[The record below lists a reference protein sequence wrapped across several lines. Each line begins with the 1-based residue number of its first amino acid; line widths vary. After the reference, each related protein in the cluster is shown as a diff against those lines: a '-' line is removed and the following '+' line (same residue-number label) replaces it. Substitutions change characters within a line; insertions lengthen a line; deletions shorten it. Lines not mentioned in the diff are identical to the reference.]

1 MKTPRGKLHP
11 LWIILP
17 LLLICFL
24 VLQSLLVPARKE
36 RIVIDA
42 VRAAS
47 AEFGV
52 PAAMIL
58 AVIQTE
64 SKFDA
69 SAVSDAGA
77 MGLMQLLP
85 DTFSWIRD
93 EKLCEAQGASIF
105 DPTLNIRYGTYYLA
119 YLKERFGDWRVTL
132 AAYNAGEGRVTEWMD
147 DGKLD
152 EIPFPETRG
161 YVDRVMR
168 AYARYDKKYD

>member
-1 MKTPRGKLHP
+1 M
-11 LWIILP
+11 
-17 LLLICFL
+17 
-24 VLQSLLVPARKE
+24 A
-36 RIVIDA
+36 A
-42 VRAAS
+42 VHAAS

-69 SAVSDAGA
+69 NVVSEAGA

-93 EKLCEAQGASIF
+93 EKLCETQGASIF
-105 DPTLNIRYGTYYLA
+105 DPTLNIRYGTYYLS
-119 YLKERFGDWRVTL
+119 YLMDRFGDWRVAL
-132 AAYNAGEGRVTEWMD
+132 AAYNAGEGHVTEWLD
-147 DGKLD
+147 SDGKLR

-168 AYARYDKKYD
+168 AYARYDKKYDK